1 MAEFFSSGG
10 RSLYESLT
18 QDSDSEATRT
28 LIVEACR
35 AKDRLDRLNALTSGE
50 ADSWCRIFTDSN
62 GGELTLKIDTALTEQ
77 RQLSTVFRQ
86 LLNEISERQGGG
98 DDDSDDSDPLGG
110 F

>member
-1 MAEFFSSGG
+1 MAEFFSTGG
-10 RSLYESLT
+10 QALYESLT

-35 AKDRLDRLNALTSGE
+35 AKDRLDRLYALTSGE
-50 ADSWCRIFTDSN
+50 VDSWCRIFMNGTD
-62 GGELTLKIDTALTEQ
+62 GELVLKMDTAVSEQ